1 MCFSLMWGLIYVG
14 IGGGTYIMIWI
25 VILLACVFA
34 VLLVTVPW
42 AVLGVGAVVITLAGI
57 AFVVLLMSGAP
68 WPRKDGT

>member
-1 MCFSLMWGLIYVG
+1 
-14 IGGGTYIMIWI
+14 MIWI
-25 VILLACVFA
+25 VILLACAFA